1 MPTKLNRIPIDS
13 SMIKA
18 AAYDK
23 NSKTLYLQFLN
34 TGKVFAYE
42 DVPEDVFQ
50 ELLHAD
56 SVGRFVRSEIK
67 GGYAGYQVRSGR
79 VPLVKNEV

>member
-13 SMIKA
+13 SMIEA

-23 NSKTLYLQFLN
+23 DSKALYLQYVN

-42 DVPEDVFQ
+42 EVPENIFQ

-67 GGYAGYQVRSGR
+67 GLYSGYQVRSGR
-79 VPLVKNEV
+79 DFRW

>member
-13 SMIKA
+13 SMIEA

-23 NSKTLYLQFLN
+23 NSETLYLQFVN
-34 TGKVFAYE
+34 TGKVFAYKGVSE
-42 DVPEDVFQ
+42 VTFQ
-50 ELLHAD
+50 ELLNSD

-67 GGYAGYQVRSGR
+67 GLYPEYQVRSGR
-79 VPLVKNEV
+79 DFRW

>member
-1 MPTKLNRIPIDS
+1 MPTKLNRIPVDS
-13 SMIKA
+13 SMIEA

-23 NSKTLYLQFLN
+23 KSNTLYLQFLN

-42 DVPEDVFQ
+42 EVPEDTFQ

-67 GGYAGYQVRSGR
+67 GLYAGYQVRSGR
-79 VPLVKNEV
+79 DFRW

>member
-1 MPTKLNRIPIDS
+1 MSTKLNRIPIDS
-13 SMIKA
+13 SMIEA

-34 TGKVFAYE
+34 TGKVFAYKG
-42 DVPEDVFQ
+42 VPEDTFQ
-50 ELLHAD
+50 ELLDAD

-67 GGYAGYQVRSGR
+67 GLYSGYQVRSGR
-79 VPLVKNEV
+79 DFRW

>member
-13 SMIKA
+13 SMIEA

-23 NSKTLYLQFLN
+23 GSKTLYLQFLN

-42 DVPEDVFQ
+42 DVPEEVFQ
-50 ELLHAD
+50 ELLNAG

-67 GGYAGYQVRSGR
+67 GGYTGYQVRSGR
-79 VPLVKNEV
+79 DFRW